1 MSETR
6 PLMRMCFL
14 FCISFVFFCVI
25 ADDLPGA
32 DVTDAAARQAMQ
44 KATNY
49 FTSQVSTEGGYLWLY
64 SQDLKD
70 REGENRAPASRVW
83 VQPPGTPSVGEA
95 YLRAYQKTG
104 EPYLLK
110 AAKSAAYALVNGQ
123 LKSGGWNYY
132 IDYEDRK
139 SYQYRVNGGGP
150 KARNTTT
157 LDDNT
162 TQAALQFLIL
172 MDQELKFQDQSIH
185 EAAMYALNALLKA
198 QYPNG
203 GWPQRFDSP
212 PDPQEYPVIKANY
225 PESWPREFPKKKY
238 LNYYTFND
246 NLIED
251 LVDVMFL
258 AHHVYQDERY
268 QQAALKAGDFIILA
282 QMPEPQPAWAQQ
294 YNSQMQPAWARK
306 FEPPA
311 VTGGESQGIIKTLMQ
326 IYIYSGDKKYLKPI
340 PPALAYLKKSELPD
354 GKLARFYE
362 LKTNRPLYFTK
373 KYQLTYNDNDLPTHY
388 GFIIKSGVDS
398 LEGRYQRLLDDSP
411 EKLASMRFPIHR
423 VRLTPSLTAKA
434 KSAIESLNSE
444 GAWLKQGDLK
454 ASGKENLRTIDTR
467 VFIRNLNTLADFV
480 AAKQKD

>member
-1 MSETR
+1 MSE
-6 PLMRMCFL
+6 MRRILRKSLLFGIGSVFL
-14 FCISFVFFCVI
+14 LSLT
-25 ADDLPGA
+25 DDVPGA
-32 DVTDAAARQAMQ
+32 EVTDAAARKAMQ
-44 KATNY
+44 QATNY
-49 FTSQVSTEGGYLWLY
+49 FTSQVSTEGGYLWKY

-70 REGENRAPASRVW
+70 REGENRAPASRIW

-95 YLRAYQKTG
+95 FLRAYQKTG
-104 EPYLLK
+104 EPYLLAAAK
-110 AAKSAAYALVNGQ
+110 AASMALVNGQ

-132 IDYEDRK
+132 IDFADRK
-139 SYQYRVNGGGP
+139 AYQYRVNGGGP

-172 MDQELKFQDQSIH
+172 LDRELKFQNEPIH
-185 EAAMYALNALLKA
+185 EATMYGLNALLKA

-203 GWPQRFDSP
+203 GWPQRFDSA
-212 PDPQEYPVIKANY
+212 PDPKDYPVIKANY
-225 PESWPREFPKKKY
+225 PDSWPREFPKEKY
-238 LNYYTFND
+238 LDYYTFND

-251 LVDVMFL
+251 LVGVMFL

-268 QQAALKAGDFIILA
+268 QRAALKAGDFIILA

-326 IYIYSGDKKYLKPI
+326 IYIYTGDKKYLKPI
-340 PPALAYLKKSELPD
+340 PPALAYLKKSELPG

-373 KYQLTYNDNDLPTHY
+373 KYELTYQDNDLPTHY
-388 GFIIKSGVDS
+388 GFIINSSVDS
-398 LEGRYQRLLDDSP
+398 LESRYRKLLDDSP
-411 EKLASMRFPIHR
+411 EKLASMRFPTRR

-434 KSAIESLNSE
+434 KSAIDSLNSE
-444 GAWLKQGDLK
+444 GAWLRQGDLK

-467 VFIRNLNTLADFV
+467 VFIQNLDALSSFV
-480 AAKQKD
+480 AAKQRD

>member
-1 MSETR
+1 MSESR
-6 PLMRMCFL
+6 QILSLCLL
-14 FCISFVFFCVI
+14 FCISSVFVFSS
-25 ADDLPGA
+25 ADDLLSA
-32 DVTDAAARQAMQ
+32 EVTDTAARKAMK
-44 KATNY
+44 KATDY
-49 FTSQVSTEGGYLWLY
+49 FTSQVSTEGGYLWKY

-70 REGENRAPASRVW
+70 REGENQAPASRVW

-95 YLRAYQKTG
+95 YLKAYQKTG
-104 EPYLLK
+104 EPSLLN
-110 AAKSAAYALVNGQ
+110 AAKAAAYALVNGQ

-132 IDYEDRK
+132 IDFEDRK

-162 TQAALQFLIL
+162 TQAAVQFLIQI
-172 MDQELKFQDQSIH
+172 DQELKFQDESIH
-185 EAAMYALNALLKA
+185 EATMYALNALLKA

-203 GWPQRFDSP
+203 GWPQRFDSA
-212 PDPQEYPVIKANY
+212 PDPKEYPVIKANY

-251 LVDVMFL
+251 LVGVMFL

-268 QQAALKAGDFIILA
+268 RRAALKAGDFIILA
-282 QMPEPQPAWAQQ
+282 QMPVPQPAWAQQ

-306 FEPPA
+306 FEPPS

-340 PPALAYLKKSELPD
+340 PPALAYLKKSELPS

-362 LKTNRPLYFTK
+362 LKTNRPLYFTR
-373 KYQLTYNDNDLPTHY
+373 KYQLTYQDNDLPTHY
-388 GFIIKSGVDS
+388 SFIINSSVDS
-398 LEGRYQRLLDDSP
+398 LESRYRRLLDDSP
-411 EKLASMRFPIHR
+411 EKLASMRFPTRR

-434 KSAIESLNSE
+434 KSAIESLNSD
-444 GAWLKQGDLK
+444 GAWIKQGDLK

-467 VFIRNLNTLADFV
+467 VFIQNLTTLADFV